1 MNYLISHTRTQY
13 PFLVSTARRK
23 TTKHRL
29 IYIEQGHIIVRLGKE
44 EYIFTTGQT
53 LWLPIDCLVAISYLP
68 NTNVTEIEIS
78 IRSQRNYPYQAG
90 LLRGSEL
97 ITAIVNKL
105 CHLQFSSN
113 DTALK
118 ALYSVFIDEIT
129 SNEYQKEKIPHLNDN
144 HTTALQGFSD
154 KTEHHQI
161 QVALKVREAFKMQQS
176 GKHRSVIINTLFAS
190 NETQADQL
198 CRLIANQTL

>member
-1 MNYLISHTRTQY
+1 MNYLTSHTRTQY
-13 PFLVSTARRK
+13 PFLVSTARKK

-29 IYIEQGHIIVRLGKE
+29 IYIEQGNIIVRLGKE

-97 ITAIVNKL
+97 INAIVNKL
-105 CHLQFSSN
+105 CHLHFSPN

-129 SNEYQKEKIPHLNDN
+129 SNEYQKEKTPHLNDN
-144 HTTALQGFSD
+144 HTSVLQSFKD

-176 GKHRSVIINTLFAS
+176 GKHRSVIINTLFS
-190 NETQADQL
+190 GNEAQADQL
-198 CRLIANQTL
+198 CRLIANQAL